1 MARVTIL
8 ESIPVNKNTIYNN
21 LYKYLMDNN
30 YTNMI
35 LIDLVPNSYNS
46 RLFNITGNN
55 RIIDVE
61 HWYTD
66 EYEFNSDEFLRYKGT
81 MEEDEDP
88 IAFNLNQEF
97 LDSLYVVKL
106 SHTGKW
112 YLASADSDSNFSLI
126 KFVPDSIAF
135 KPVKLDNS
143 SNKNLIKDCFD
154 HNHYNT
160 PRICNCSKLLNVS
173 MKTRVDDIMLEYIDE
188 YEVEPYTENYEE
200 TEENTELNY
209 LGQFPA
215 DFLIDKIKEGAKQW
229 GDEINMK
236 LLESYKK
243 QYNNNINKLNKAV
256 EQFLSNPDQVSIN
269 TNSANM
275 INPLN
280 GTATQVYMQSKPNLQ
295 PTPVPKKLGNS
306 FTSSHH

>member
-1 MARVTIL
+1 MSQITIL
-8 ESIPVNKNTIYNN
+8 DSQAVNPNTIYNT
-21 LYKYLMDNN
+21 LYKYLMDNKR
-30 YTNMI
+30 TNMI
-35 LIDLVPNSYNS
+35 LIDIVPDRHNNKV
-46 RLFNITGNN
+46 FHKTGNN

-66 EYEFNSDEFLRYKGT
+66 GYIFHPDEFLQNKGI
-81 MEEDEDP
+81 MAEDEDP
-88 IAFNLNQEF
+88 IAFNLNPEF
-97 LDSLYVVKL
+97 LQFLYVVKL
-106 SHTGKW
+106 SHTDKW

-143 SNKNLIKDCFD
+143 SNKNLIKDCFE

-173 MKTRVDDIMLEYIDE
+173 MKTRVDDIMLEYIDD

-215 DFLIDKIKEGAKQW
+215 DFLIDKIKEGAKQY

-243 QYNNNINKLNKAV
+243 QYSNNLKKLNKAV
-256 EQFLSNPDQVSIN
+256 EQFLSNTDQVSIN
-269 TNSANM
+269 TNQSNGT
-275 INPLN
+275 LN
-280 GTATQVYMQSKPNLQ
+280 GTPTQIYMQTTPDLKPTQVPKNLF
-295 PTPVPKKLGNS
+295 L
-306 FTSSHH
+306 